1 MQLRLR
7 ISVTLRVARIP
18 VIFPCDLALADAVPL
33 VTGLASCEAEGLP
46 DAMRAASSRASGSG
60 PFRGRCRTRMT
71 SWRASFELAH
81 LLCGSSAAA
90 RRTTRPRG
98 GSERFL
104 DTTRRRP
111 TRISHGAPQRAPSTL
126 QELSSRFPA
135 AGQRSARRVASTTA
149 GHAPRCTVERRV
161 TGTAR
166 ERQTWCD
173 ARSLRVTSMERAWT
187 RATGMSRGRVAR
199 SSRQSDHG
207 RVAAVVTLVCSVRS
221 RVSRGGQR

>member
-46 DAMRAASSRASGSG
+46 DAMRAASSRASGSC
-60 PFRGRCRTRMT
+60 PFWGRCRTRMT

-149 GHAPRCTVERRV
+149 PRAALYRRASSPAPQE
-161 TGTAR
+161 
-166 ERQTWCD
+166 
-173 ARSLRVTSMERAWT
+173 
-187 RATGMSRGRVAR
+187 RGRPGATR
-199 SSRQSDHG
+199 DRC
-207 RVAAVVTLVCSVRS
+207 A
-221 RVSRGGQR
+221 

>member
-1 MQLRLR
+1 M
-7 ISVTLRVARIP
+7 
-18 VIFPCDLALADAVPL
+18 IFPCDLALADGDAVPL

-149 GHAPRCTVERRV
+149 REGRGSGNVTVS
-161 TGTAR
+161 
-166 ERQTWCD
+166 
-173 ARSLRVTSMERAWT
+173 RSASTPLHTIESASSTEQTSM
-187 RATGMSRGRVAR
+187 S
-199 SSRQSDHG
+199 
-207 RVAAVVTLVCSVRS
+207 
-221 RVSRGGQR
+221 